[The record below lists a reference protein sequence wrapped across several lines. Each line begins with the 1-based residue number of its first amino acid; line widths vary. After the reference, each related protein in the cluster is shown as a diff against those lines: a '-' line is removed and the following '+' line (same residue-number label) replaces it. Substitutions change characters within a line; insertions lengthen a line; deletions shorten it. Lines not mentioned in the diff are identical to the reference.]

1 MTELEQVVE
10 AVRQGLDNAENYG
23 SAIVGI
29 SRSEAQALI
38 NAAQLAGP
46 LQERCQLLGRAL
58 AAVWSLVGDED
69 QRAIMALLEAPAGAG
84 KTLPALSLIQMLER
98 KGAMGGIY
106 EKR

>member
-38 NAAQLAGP
+38 NAALLVVP

-58 AAVWSLVGDED
+58 AVIWALVDEEN
-69 QRAIMALLEAPAGAG
+69 QRVITAFLDV
-84 KTLPALSLIQMLER
+84 PALSMIEKLER
-98 KGAMGGIY
+98 KDAGMNGG
-106 EKR
+106 EV